1 MGKRLSL
8 GGARVLD
15 ARLTRRALVRGVLL
29 ASVTGVLAA
38 CGDSRPEPGE
48 GGSASAPAGAG
59 ASATPDSPAETS
71 SSPTAARVETPQA
84 TAATSAFPVAIEHK
98 FGLTEIP
105 AEPQRVVAL
114 GYSDQDPLLAL
125 GVRPIAVRYWFGDE
139 PYAVFPWARDELG
152 DARPEVLDMPFGEL
166 DFERIAALRPDFIS
180 AVYSGITEQEY
191 RTLAQIAPM
200 LAQSGEYIDFGMP
213 WQEATLLIGRA
224 LNREELVQELVSEVE
239 ARFAAARAGH
249 PEWAGKRVV
258 VGAPRGDGQFGFVA
272 SQDARSRVFTALGFE
287 VPPELDEIAGD
298 QFWGTVSLERADL
311 LDQDLL
317 VFHQLAWVEGGRAAI
332 ESDPLLRRLRAMQE
346 GRVLFLEGQLD
357 AALQFGTVLSLPFLL
372 DHLVPMI
379 EAAMDGDP
387 ETEPTL

>member
-1 MGKRLSL
+1 MVKRLRL
-8 GGARVLD
+8 EGARVLD
-15 ARLTRRALVRGVLL
+15 ARLTRRALVRGALL
-29 ASVTGVLAA
+29 ASVAGVLAA

-48 GGSASAPAGAG
+48 GGSAAAPASAG
-59 ASATPDSPAETS
+59 ASATPDPPAEAS
-71 SSPTAARVETPQA
+71 SSPTAARVETPLA
-84 TAATSAFPVAIEHK
+84 TAASSAFPVAIEHK

-105 AEPQRVVAL
+105 AQPQRVVAL

-139 PYAVFPWARDELG
+139 PHAVFPWAREELG
-152 DARPEVLDMPFGEL
+152 DATPDVLNMPFGQL
-166 DFERIAALRPDFIS
+166 DFERVAALRPDLIS
-180 AVYSGITEQEY
+180 AVYSGITQEEY
-191 RTLAQIAPM
+191 QRLAQIAPT

-224 LNREELVQELVSEVE
+224 LGREALAHELVSEVE
-239 ARFAAARAGH
+239 ARFAAARAEH

-287 VPPELDEIAGD
+287 VPPELDEIAGG

-317 VFHQLAWVEGGRAAI
+317 VFHQLAWVEGGQAAI
-332 ESDPLLRRLRAMQE
+332 ESDPLLGRLRAMQE

-357 AALQFGTVLSLPFLL
+357 AALQFSTVLSLPFLL
-372 DHLVPMI
+372 DRLVPMI

-387 ETEPTL
+387 ETEPAP